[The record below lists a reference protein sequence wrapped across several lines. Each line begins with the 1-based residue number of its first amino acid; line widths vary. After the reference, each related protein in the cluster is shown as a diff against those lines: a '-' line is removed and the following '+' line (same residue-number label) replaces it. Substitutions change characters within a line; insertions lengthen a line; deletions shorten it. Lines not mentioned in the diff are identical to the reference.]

1 MERGGDTAPV
11 ANIATQAFAAG
22 LFVTD
27 PPLHSNSL
35 ACFTGTTRK
44 QPTVADMD
52 MSPTRL
58 RATRGRGTHAPFS
71 LIIHEARSLH
81 PLSTQTRR
89 MKEYA
94 TLFPRASSMTHD
106 SGITGGICRD
116 GEGFDP

>member
-1 MERGGDTAPV
+1 MERGGDTALV
-11 ANIATQAFAAG
+11 ANMATQAFAAG

-52 MSPTRL
+52 MLPTRL
-58 RATRGRGTHAPFS
+58 RATRGRCTHALFS

-81 PLSTQTRR
+81 SLSTQTKR

-94 TLFPRASSMTHD
+94 PLFPRASSMTQD
-106 SGITGGICRD
+106 SGITGGD
-116 GEGFDP
+116 LP